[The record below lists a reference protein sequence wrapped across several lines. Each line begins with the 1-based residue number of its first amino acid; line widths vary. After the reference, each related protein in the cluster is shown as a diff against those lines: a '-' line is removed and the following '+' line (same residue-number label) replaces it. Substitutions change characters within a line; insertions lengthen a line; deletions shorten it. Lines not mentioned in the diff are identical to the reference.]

1 MDKYSGGHILA
12 KSLQQWGVTEVFSLH
27 GGHLDTFL
35 IHCESSGIR
44 LTDTRHEASAG
55 HAAEGYARVTG
66 KVGVCVVTAGPG
78 FTNAY
83 SAIANAFLDRIPVV
97 FIVGAPAASDTHLN
111 VLQGGLDQIA
121 CAMPITRWA
130 YRVSKGGQIP
140 EVIDHAMRVA
150 KSAIPGPVL
159 IEVPI
164 DVMFVPT
171 VCNYQFSA
179 PGSMAF
185 PRGAGLSQSDAK
197 DIISMLCAAERPV
210 IVPGGGAVHS
220 HCGELLL
227 QLAEIT
233 GIPVAAGMKANG
245 IMPPDHPLNAMSAIS
260 MPLVASVFEVESDSV
275 LLLGQRVGLFTG
287 GADGVIPSTASV
299 AQIDSDSSELGR
311 GRKVE
316 LSVVADCYK
325 ALESLIDVA
334 KTVDWKDLSE
344 WAAML
349 RSGAQLSAGQWDAVA
364 PESEQG
370 RLHPY
375 YATKALVD
383 ALPSNSIIVCD
394 GGESSIW
401 VRDHIRTSG
410 EGSFLIVGYLGTLGV
425 GQGYAMGAARA
436 YPERPIYLLSGDG
449 GVGFH
454 IQEFDTM
461 MRHKL
466 NIHTIVLN
474 NACWGMSQNGQD
486 LMYGKKSRSIVE
498 LVDTSYEIVAEGFG
512 CKGIRVERLHEI
524 APAIDNTINSD
535 LPCCINVRIDESI
548 INPYTYVMI
557 GLAVPLD
564 GEASSSDDGGVVIPY
579 YDNIDS

>member
-1 MDKYSGGHILA
+1 MDKVSGGHLLA

-35 IHCESSGIR
+35 IECKGSGIR

-55 HAAEGYARVTG
+55 HAAEGYARTTG

-83 SAIANAFLDRIPVV
+83 SAIANAYLDRIPTI
-97 FIVGAPAASDTHLN
+97 FIVGAPATSDTHLN

-121 CAMPITRWA
+121 CAIPVTRWA
-130 YRVSKGGQIP
+130 YRVSSGAQIP

-150 KSAIPGPVL
+150 KSAMPGPVL

-164 DVMFVPT
+164 DAMFVP
-171 VCNYQFSA
+171 VKCDYVFSA
-179 PGSMAF
+179 PGGMKL
-185 PRGAGLSQSDAK
+185 PCGAGLSESDAK
-197 DIISMLCAAERPV
+197 DIITLLHSSERPV
-210 IVPGGGAVHS
+210 IIPGGGAVHS
-220 HCGELLL
+220 RCGELLL

-245 IMPPDHPLNAMSAIS
+245 ILPPDHSLNAMNAIS
-260 MPLVASVFEVESDSV
+260 MAVAASVYETESDGV

-287 GADGVIPSTASV
+287 GADGIIPKSARV

-311 GRKVE
+311 GRNVE
-316 LSVVADCYK
+316 IAVVADCYK
-325 ALESLIDVA
+325 ALEALVAVA
-334 KTVDWKDLSE
+334 KTMVWKDLSK
-344 WAAML
+344 WAGML
-349 RSGAQLSAGQWDAVA
+349 RGSSQLSALQWQDAA
-364 PESEQG
+364 AESEQG

-375 YATKALVD
+375 YATKALIE
-383 ALPSNSIIVCD
+383 ALPSNAIIVCD

-425 GQGYAMGAARA
+425 GQGYAIGAARA
-436 YPERPIYLLSGDG
+436 CPDRPVYLFAGDG

-461 MRHKL
+461 VRHNL
-466 NIHTIVLN
+466 NIHTVVLN

-486 LMYGKKSRSIVE
+486 LMYGKQRRSIVE
-498 LVDTSYEIVAEGFG
+498 LSDTAYEIVAEGFG
-512 CKGIRVERLHEI
+512 CKGMRVERMHEI
-524 APAIDNTINSD
+524 APAIHETWNASM
-535 LPCCINVRIDESI
+535 PYCINVRIDESV

-557 GLAVPLD
+557 GLAAPVE
-564 GEASSSDDGGVVIPY
+564 GDDKAGGVVIPY
-579 YDNIDS
+579 YDNLDA